1 MTNVQRQPSPLAT
14 LALLPALAENWWLV
28 LLRGIASILFG
39 VLAFV
44 WPGLTVFWLV
54 LLFAAYAIVDG
65 VIALWAAAT
74 GPGVMAPRWWLVVI
88 GLLGIAAG
96 VVTFMYPAMTAIVL
110 LYFIAGWM
118 IASGVFTIVGAIM
131 LRKEIEGEWWLI
143 LNGALSILIGLFM
156 FFQPGAGALALIW
169 LIGAY
174 ALIVGV
180 TLVMLAFKLK
190 KSQAVLIA

>member
-1 MTNVQRQPSPLAT
+1 MANVQPQRPSFPA
-14 LALLPALAENWWLV
+14 LALLPALADNWWLV

-65 VIALWAAAT
+65 VIALWAAFV
-74 GPGVMAPRWWLVVI
+74 GPGGMAPRWWLVVI

-96 VVTFMYPAMTAIVL
+96 VVTFLYPAMTAIVL

-118 IASGVFTIVGAIM
+118 IASGVFSIAGAIA

-143 LNGALSILIGLFM
+143 LNGALSVLIGLFM

-174 ALIVGV
+174 ALVIGV
-180 TLVMLAFKLK
+180 TLVMLAFRLK
-190 KSQAVLIA
+190 KHKRA

>member
-74 GPGVMAPRWWLVVI
+74 GPGVMGPRWWLVVI

-190 KSQAVLIA
+190 SHKRA

>member
-1 MTNVQRQPSPLAT
+1 M
-14 LALLPALAENWWLV
+14 AENWWLV
-28 LLRGIASILFG
+28 LLRGIASIIFG

-54 LLFAAYAIVDG
+54 LLFAAYAIIDG
-65 VIALWAAAT
+65 IIALWAAAT

-131 LRKEIEGEWWLI
+131 LRKEIEGEWWLV

-180 TLVMLAFKLK
+180 TLVMLAFRLK
-190 KSQAVLIA
+190 RHKRA

>member
-1 MTNVQRQPSPLAT
+1 MTNVQRQPSSLAA
-14 LALLPALAENWWLV
+14 LGLLPALADVWWLV
-28 LLRGIASILFG
+28 LLRGIASIIFG

-65 VIALWAAAT
+65 VIALGAAFSGSGGMT
-74 GPGVMAPRWWLVVI
+74 PRWWLVIV

-96 VVTFMYPAMTAIVL
+96 IVTFMYPAMTAIIL

-118 IASGVFTIVGAIM
+118 IASGVFTVVGAIA
-131 LRKEIEGEWWLI
+131 LRKEIEGEWWLV
-143 LNGALSILIGLFM
+143 LNGVLSVLIGLFM

-169 LIGAY
+169 LIGVY
-174 ALIVGV
+174 ALVMGV
-180 TLVMLAFKLK
+180 TLVMLAFRLK
-190 KSQAVLIA
+190 RHKRA

>member
-1 MTNVQRQPSPLAT
+1 MANVQRQPSSLASP
-14 LALLPALAENWWLV
+14 ALLPALAENWWLV

-74 GPGVMAPRWWLVVI
+74 GPGVVTPRWWLVVI

-118 IASGVFTIVGAIM
+118 LASGVFTIVGAIS

-174 ALIVGV
+174 ALIGGV
-180 TLVMLAFKLK
+180 ILVMLAFRLK
-190 KSQAVLIA
+190 SHKRA

>member
-1 MTNVQRQPSPLAT
+1 MTNVQRQPSSLAA
-14 LALLPALAENWWLV
+14 LGLLPAMAENWWLV
-28 LLRGIASILFG
+28 LLRGIASIIFG

-54 LLFAAYAIVDG
+54 LLFAAYAIIDG
-65 VIALWAAAT
+65 IIALWAAAT

-190 KSQAVLIA
+190 SHKRA

>member
-1 MTNVQRQPSPLAT
+1 M
-14 LALLPALAENWWLV
+14 
-28 LLRGIASILFG
+28 
-39 VLAFV
+39 
-44 WPGLTVFWLV
+44 
-54 LLFAAYAIVDG
+54 FAAYAIVDG

-190 KSQAVLIA
+190 SHKRA

>member
-1 MTNVQRQPSPLAT
+1 MTNVQRQPNSIAA

-65 VIALWAAAT
+65 VIALWAAFT
-74 GPGVMAPRWWLVVI
+74 GPGVMAPRWWLIVI

-110 LYFIAGWM
+110 LYFIAGWI
-118 IASGVFTIVGAIM
+118 IASGVFTIAGAVA

-180 TLVMLAFKLK
+180 TLVMLAFKLRSHK
-190 KSQAVLIA
+190 RA

>member
-1 MTNVQRQPSPLAT
+1 MANVQRPVPPIGAGLILPS
-14 LALLPALAENWWLV
+14 LAENWWLV

-65 VIALWAAAT
+65 VLSLWAAFT
-74 GPGVMAPRWWLVVI
+74 GPGVMVPRWWLVVV

-96 VVTFMYPAMTAIVL
+96 IVTFMYPGMTAIVL

-118 IASGVFTIVGAIM
+118 IASGVFTIVGAIA
-131 LRKEIEGEWWLI
+131 LRKEIEGEWWLV
-143 LNGALSILIGLFM
+143 LNGALSVLIGLFM
-156 FFQPGAGALALIW
+156 FFQPGAGALALVW

-174 ALIVGV
+174 ALLIGIS
-180 TLVMLAFKLK
+180 LVMLSFRLK
-190 KSQAVLIA
+190 SYKRA

>member
-190 KSQAVLIA
+190 SHKRS

>member
-190 KSQAVLIA
+190 SHKRA

>member
-174 ALIVGV
+174 ALIVGRHARHARV
-180 TLVMLAFKLK
+180 
-190 KSQAVLIA
+190 QAEEP

>member
-1 MTNVQRQPSPLAT
+1 MTNVQRQPSRLAT

-110 LYFIAGWM
+110 VYFIAGWM

-190 KSQAVLIA
+190 SHKRA